1 MKTIHITYNLLAS
14 TFHSFLYIYS
24 CVVLKEL
31 RSIAKNVFHLVLS
44 YEYPIDFRKFVKHI
58 GLKFVE
64 FSHVYSVI

>member
-1 MKTIHITYNLLAS
+1 
-14 TFHSFLYIYS
+14 
-24 CVVLKEL
+24 LKEL